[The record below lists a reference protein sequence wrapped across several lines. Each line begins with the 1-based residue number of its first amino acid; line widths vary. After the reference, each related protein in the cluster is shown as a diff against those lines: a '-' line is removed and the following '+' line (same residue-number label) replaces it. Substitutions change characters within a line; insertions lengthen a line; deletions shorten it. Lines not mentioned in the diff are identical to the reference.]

1 MKFSKCLPQY
11 AGFILAVF
19 VLVGCGSSEP
29 AETATPE
36 SLADAVIQPTETA
49 APPTETVV
57 PPTETAVLPT
67 ETAVPPTET
76 AVPPTP
82 EPPTPTPEPTPEP
95 TAIPDPTPAWAAGLI
110 GGTWFKPA
118 EEIGG
123 GTFTELYNRF
133 DDDGKLYNEDSLAEV
148 KRQFNAGR
156 ATAIYWFEGDV
167 FVIRDARIFEG
178 GCGVEIIGRYQIT
191 IVPNESMDFEYIED
205 GCGVRGSALI
215 GMWTWMSP

>member
-1 MKFSKCLPQY
+1 MDRKMKFSKCLPLY

-36 SLADAVIQPTETA
+36 SLADAVIQ
-49 APPTETVV
+49 
-57 PPTETAVLPT
+57 PT

-118 EEIGG
+118 EQIGG
-123 GTFTELYNRF
+123 VTHHEMYNRF
-133 DDDGKLYNEDSLAEV
+133 DDDGKLYNEGSLAEV
-148 KRQFNAGR
+148 ITQYDAGR
-156 ATAIYWFEGDV
+156 AQALYWFEGDV
-167 FVIRDARIFEG
+167 IVIRDTLKDIFT
-178 GCGVEIIGRYQIT
+178 GCGTEIIGRYQIT

-205 GCGVRGSALI
+205 VCNARAYALI
-215 GMWTWMSP
+215 GMWTWVSP